1 MSAKCALIEAEKAT
15 YKIAWMC
22 ALLGVAR
29 SSFYAWRA
37 RVETPTAARRRQ
49 LADLVTQA
57 FDVSRQ
63 VHGCRRIARDL
74 NEAGHEVS
82 VGTVASIMR
91 ELGLKAVQ
99 PRAYKRTTVPGEAPV
114 PAPDLI
120 ARDFAVGGTPGTRLV
135 GDITYLRTDQGWLY
149 LATVIDLATRMVVGW
164 QTAQHMRTT
173 LITDALQMGID
184 ARLVVRDAI
193 FHSDRGTQYTSAEF
207 ATFCTKRHVR
217 RSLGRTGV
225 CWDNAVAEAFFAALK
240 NDLYYR
246 YSWPTR
252 ARARFAVAEYIE
264 VFYNRRRRH
273 SSLGYRTPAQA
284 LTDHRQAA
292 LAA

>member
-1 MSAKCALIEAEKAT
+1 VIDAEKAT

-49 LADLVTQA
+49 LAELIAAA
-57 FDVSRQ
+57 FTAARQ
-63 VHGCRRIARDL
+63 VHGCRRIAGDL
-74 NEAGHEVS
+74 NEAGHDVS
-82 VGTVASIMR
+82 VGTVAAIMR

-99 PRAYKRTTVPGEAPV
+99 PRAYKRTTVPGEAPM

-120 ARDFAVGGTPGTRLV
+120 GRDFAVGGVPGTRLV
-135 GDITYLRTDQGWLY
+135 GDITYLKTNEGWLY

-164 QTAQHMRTT
+164 QTAQHMRTS
-173 LITDALQMGID
+173 LVTDALQMAID
-184 ARLVVRDAI
+184 ARLIERDAI

-207 ATFCTKRHVR
+207 ATFCRKRRVR
-217 RSLGRTGV
+217 RSVGRTGV

-246 YSWPTR
+246 YSWPTT

-273 SSLGYRTPAQA
+273 SSLSYRTPAQA
-284 LTDHRQAA
+284 LNDHHHAA
-292 LAA
+292 TAA